1 MSLPGVSRIWE
12 SKHTRA
18 AFGNRHS
25 GGLQAPIPA
34 AFQRWPGVWQTKG
47 GDLLELTW
55 VTIAASLAMGLGA
68 AFLFV
73 FAVKRDWFRN
83 IEDAKYQVFW
93 SDRDGSNVSSGEA
106 ADGSESEK
114 K

>member
-1 MSLPGVSRIWE
+1 
-12 SKHTRA
+12 
-18 AFGNRHS
+18 
-25 GGLQAPIPA
+25 
-34 AFQRWPGVWQTKG
+34 
-47 GDLLELTW
+47 
-55 VTIAASLAMGLGA
+55 MGLGA

-73 FAVKRDWFRN
+73 FAVKRDWFKN

-93 SDRDGSNVSSGEA
+93 SDREGSKDSSGET